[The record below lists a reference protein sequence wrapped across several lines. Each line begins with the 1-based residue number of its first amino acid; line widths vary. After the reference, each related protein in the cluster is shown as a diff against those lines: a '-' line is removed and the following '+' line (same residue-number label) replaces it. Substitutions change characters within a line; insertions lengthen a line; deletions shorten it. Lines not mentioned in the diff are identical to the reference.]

1 MSKLSLTLACADYD
15 RTRPLLDGS
24 VQPEGI
30 ELVGVPLRPGE
41 IFFRMSRYKEFQVSE
56 MSLASYTILKTRGD
70 CPFVAIP
77 AFPSRM
83 FRHSCIYV
91 NTNAGIESPQDLAG
105 KSIGMPEYQMTA
117 AVYARGMLH
126 HEYGVAPESVL
137 WMRGGLEEPG
147 HQSVV
152 SYKLPEKIKLEAIP
166 PGKVL
171 SRMLEAGEVAS
182 LITPNFPSTFLQGSP
197 TVKRLFPDFKEVE
210 TDYFRRTGIFPI
222 MHTVVIREDV
232 YKQHPWV
239 AQSLFKAFLRAKEQA
254 SQELYEADALK
265 VTLPWVLSEVEETR
279 ALMGA
284 DLWPYGVEPNRVTLE
299 ALTQY
304 LVEQGLAERAL
315 PPEEL
320 FAPNTLD
327 HYRL

>member
-1 MSKLSLTLACADYD
+1 MTKLSLTLACADYD

-30 ELVGVPLRPGE
+30 ELVGVALPPGE

-56 MSLASYTILKTRGD
+56 MSLASYTIMKTRGD
-70 CPFVAIP
+70 CPFIAIP
-77 AFPSRM
+77 VFPSRM
-83 FRHSCIYV
+83 FRHSCIYI
-91 NTNAGIESPQDLAG
+91 NTESGIESPKDLVG
-105 KSIGMPEYQMTA
+105 KNIGMPEYQMTA
-117 AVYARGMLH
+117 AVFARGMLH
-126 HEYGVAPESVL
+126 HDYGVAPESVT

-152 SYKLPEKIKLEAIP
+152 SYKLPENIRLEGIP
-166 PGKVL
+166 PDKVL
-171 SRMLEAGEVAS
+171 SRMLEAGEIAG
-182 LITPNFPSTFLQGSP
+182 LITPNFPSTFRQGSP
-197 TVKRLFPDFKEVE
+197 TVKRLFPNFKEVE
-210 TDYFRRTGIFPI
+210 MDYFRRTGIFPT

-232 YKQHPWV
+232 YQQQPWV
-239 AQSLFKAFLRAKEQA
+239 AQSLFKAFLKAKKQA

-265 VTLPWVLSEVEETR
+265 ITLPWVLSEVEETR
-279 ALMGA
+279 SVMGT
-284 DLWPYGVEPNRVTLE
+284 DFWPYGVEPNRVTLE

-304 LVEQGLAERAL
+304 LVEQGVADRAL

>member
-1 MSKLSLTLACADYD
+1 MPTTTVPDLFSMVLYSPKESNSSACHCVLERSSSACPA
-15 RTRPLLDGS
+15 TRS
-24 VQPEGI
+24 
-30 ELVGVPLRPGE
+30 
-41 IFFRMSRYKEFQVSE
+41 SRSPRCP
-56 MSLASYTILKTRGD
+56 LASYTILKTRGD

-166 PGKVL
+166 PGKVPL
-171 SRMLEAGEVAS
+171 SDAGGRRGSRPDHAQLS
-182 LITPNFPSTFLQGSP
+182 IGLFLQGSP